1 MSSQLSDDIL
11 AETIIETYCFEN
23 RIPYVKI
30 DSAILRNI
38 LNQMKSS
45 HLKHANDLRCILIQI
60 PQTWM
65 NFEIELM
72 NLIHESQSKNEP
84 LVILNNSNL
93 REIT

>member
-1 MSSQLSDDIL
+1 
-11 AETIIETYCFEN
+11 
-23 RIPYVKI
+23 
-30 DSAILRNI
+30 
-38 LNQMKSS
+38 MKSS
-45 HLKHANDLRCILIQI
+45 HLRHANDLRCILIQI